1 MKCSVIKNLKTLFFK
16 QVVKTCLCLQNGNA
30 AADRSQFR
38 QKNTVTSERTLL
50 SDDAIMGL
58 RRMKEYAKSLEGP
71 IKWPYQ
77 ERKSLLAHNTY
88 TARKQE
94 EAAEARRIQQKKTDA
109 AKKEEEDKKLY
120 KKAERKKEKLDEKEK
135 KLDEELEKGNEE
147 FLLAQELFRTASSS
161 LSEAIKEE
169 NMRRIVVA
177 NELMSDAQKN
187 DEESATLNS
196 ERNWKE
202 KKICF

>member
-1 MKCSVIKNLKTLFFK
+1 MIKNLKTLFFK

-71 IKWPYQ
+71 IKWLYQ

-94 EAAEARRIQQKKTDA
+94 EAAEARRIQQKKTEA
-109 AKKEEEDKKLY
+109 AEKEEEDKKLY
-120 KKAERKKEKLDEKEK
+120 KKAERKKDRLDEKKK
-135 KLDEELEKGNEE
+135 KLDGELEKGNEE
-147 FLLAQELFRTASSS
+147 FLLAQELLRMASSS
-161 LSEAIKEE
+161 LSEAIKEK
-169 NMRRIVVA
+169 NMRRIAEA
-177 NELMSDAQKN
+177 NELMSDALKN
-187 DEESATLNS
+187 DEEYATLNS
-196 ERNWKE
+196 KRNWKE